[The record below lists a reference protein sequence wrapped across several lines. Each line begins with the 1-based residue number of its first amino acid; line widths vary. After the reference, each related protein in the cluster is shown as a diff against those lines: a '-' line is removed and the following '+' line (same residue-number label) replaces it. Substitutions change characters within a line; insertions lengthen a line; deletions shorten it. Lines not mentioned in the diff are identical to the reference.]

1 MTSTLEHNTP
11 SHGTLS
17 GLSFGGI
24 LHSEW
29 IKLRTLRSTMWCYA
43 IIIVLT
49 IGFGFLL
56 AVAMPTGGVGQQGG
70 TLSADAGQ
78 AAWLQVTTLGIGFGE
93 LVSAVLGALV
103 ITGEYGTGMIRS
115 TLAAVPKRT
124 PALLAKAIVFGVT
137 TFVVSLVSLVA
148 TALLT
153 APLMPAKDIHPDLGD
168 SSFWLAIVGG
178 AGYLALIGVLAL
190 AIGTIIRS
198 SAGSISAA
206 LGLILVLPVI
216 VQILA
221 GVTRADWAKNLG
233 SFLPSSAGGRMYSY
247 APAAPTPTEGV
258 VSLDPGQGLLVLA
271 IWFVVVFVIGAIL
284 LKRRD
289 A

>member
-1 MTSTLEHNTP
+1 MTSTLEHGTP

-24 LHSEW
+24 LRSEW

-43 IIIVLT
+43 IIFVLM
-49 IGFGFLL
+49 IGLGVLV
-56 AVAMPTGGVGQQGG
+56 AVFMSARGEPSQSGSATAAQQ
-70 TLSADAGQ
+70 Q
-78 AAWLQVTTLGIGFGE
+78 ATWLQATTLGIHFGE
-93 LVSAVLGALV
+93 LVAAVLGALV

-115 TLAAVPKRT
+115 TLTAVPKRT
-124 PALLAKAIVFGVT
+124 PALVAKALVFGVT
-137 TFVVSLVSLVA
+137 TFIVSLIALVA
-148 TALLT
+148 TALVT
-153 APLMPAKDIHPDLGD
+153 APLMAAKDVHPDFGD
-168 SSFWLAIVGG
+168 ANFWLALVGG

-190 AIGTIIRS
+190 ALGTIIRS
-198 SAGSISAA
+198 SAGGISAA

-221 GVTRADWAKNLG
+221 GVTRADWARNLG

>member
-1 MTSTLEHNTP
+1 MTSTLEHTAQ
-11 SHGTLS
+11 S

-24 LHSEW
+24 LRSEW
-29 IKLRTLRSTMWCYA
+29 IKLRTLRSTVWCYA
-43 IIIVLT
+43 IIIGLT
-49 IGFGFLL
+49 IGFGLLL
-56 AVAMPTGGVGQQGG
+56 AVAMPAGGVGAQGTAPQG
-70 TLSADAGQ
+70 AALSADAQQ

-93 LVSAVLGALV
+93 LVCAGLGALV

-124 PALLAKAIVFGVT
+124 PALFAKAIVFGIT
-137 TFVVSLVSLVA
+137 TFVVALVSLVA

-153 APLMPAKDIHPDLGD
+153 APLMPAKDIHPDFGD

-190 AIGTIIRS
+190 AIGAIIRS
-198 SAGSISAA
+198 SAGGISAA
-206 LGLILVLPVI
+206 LGLILVAPV
-216 VQILA
+216 VLQILA
-221 GVTRADWAKNLG
+221 GVTRADWAQNLG

-247 APAAPTPTEGV
+247 APTAITSAEGV
-258 VSLDPGQGLLVLA
+258 VSLDPGQGLIVLVV
-271 IWFVVVFVIGAIL
+271 WFVVVFAIGAIL